1 MSQKKVDAYKVKKA
15 NREKIMKREKMIL
28 RLEKLAALAV
38 CLIAVCWIGYS
49 VRDKV
54 TEGQE
59 KEKKETVLDTSAL
72 DDYITGLSAD
82 ETEG

>member
-1 MSQKKVDAYKVKKA
+1 M
-15 NREKIMKREKMIL
+15 
-28 RLEKLAALAV
+28 
-38 CLIAVCWIGYS
+38 IAVCWIGYS